1 MKKFKALTTLMN
13 HAKESG
19 CEVFKKSDIYF
30 LTGAYQQEYD
40 RLCDE

>member
-19 CEVFKKSDIYF
+19 CEVFKKSNIYL
-30 LTGAYQQEYD
+30 LTGAY
-40 RLCDE
+40 